1 VLQGKTFITK
11 IASIIAVC
19 AIIGMSSVAFAQSDM
34 QTPATDTGQNRVFL
48 PLVSSQN
55 SSIISE
61 MAAWLPDNSDCTNCL
76 TRETFLA
83 LPAEELA
90 RIEKSEIETRRLAKR
105 LQQQEEWLRQMIANG
120 KIDTANW
127 PTTEQIAAMTP
138 EEVAQV
144 AAEQQAVL
152 ASFVSSADTEST
164 DAINVTVYIANLPA
178 ANITDNINSCGP
190 ASIRVALSTRKAT
203 SQIASIDTIGVTID
217 KNPNGTQG
225 NWKNGLESEDIPRM
239 ATYLNTQLG
248 FGANNPYYSSKSS
261 DSAATF
267 RARVSTTTNNNL
279 SMIFGARSGG
289 LPDWT
294 LSTNHIITAY
304 SIVNNAQGQPVISW
318 ADTAPIL
325 SGHYKVVNGVTV
337 TGAYLN
343 AKLAT
348 ELWDNHAR
356 HNNFQISN

>member
-1 VLQGKTFITK
+1 VLQGKTFIAKT
-11 IASIIAVC
+11 ASIIAVC
-19 AIIGMSSVAFAQSDM
+19 GIIGMSSVALAQSDT
-34 QTPATDTGQNRVFL
+34 QTPATEAEQHRVFL
-48 PLVSSQN
+48 PLVSSPN
-55 SSIISE
+55 SSIVSE
-61 MAAWLPDNSDCTNCL
+61 MAAWLPEKGDCKNCL

-90 RIEKSEIETRRLAKR
+90 RIEKSEIETRRLAEQ
-105 LQQQEEWLRQMIANG
+105 LQQQEEWLQQMIANG
-120 KIDTANW
+120 EIDTSNW

-144 AAEQQAVL
+144 ATEQKTAL
-152 ASFVSSADTEST
+152 ASFVTSADTEGT
-164 DAINVTVYIANLPA
+164 NAIDVTVYIANLPA

-203 SQIASIDTIGVTID
+203 SQIASIDTIGTTID
-217 KNPNGTQG
+217 KHPNGTQG
-225 NWKNGLESEDIPRM
+225 NWKDGLEAEDIPRM

-261 DSAATF
+261 NSAATF
-267 RARVSTTTNNNL
+267 QARVTTTTNNNL

-337 TGAYLN
+337 TGAYFN
-343 AKLAT
+343 SKLAT